1 LLIGRTK
8 EKFDETMVFERV
20 FFFFFLFGPCI
31 EGFKYYKPLISV
43 NDTHLYGQYA
53 GKLLI
58 VVVFYANNGL
68 FPLAFTIVDEEN
80 NYN

>member
-1 LLIGRTK
+1 LIGRTK

-20 FFFFFLFGPCI
+20 FFFFLLFGPCI

-43 NDTHLYGQYA
+43 DDTHLYGQYA

-58 VVVFYANNGL
+58 VAVF
-68 FPLAFTIVDEEN
+68 FCK
-80 NYN
+80 

>member
-1 LLIGRTK
+1 MIGRTK

-20 FFFFFLFGPCI
+20 FFFFLLFGPCI

>member
-1 LLIGRTK
+1 
-8 EKFDETMVFERV
+8 
-20 FFFFFLFGPCI
+20 
-31 EGFKYYKPLISV
+31 
-43 NDTHLYGQYA
+43 LYGQYA

>member
-1 LLIGRTK
+1 MKQWFLR
-8 EKFDETMVFERV
+8 EFV
-20 FFFFFLFGPCI
+20 FFFLLFGTCI

-43 NDTHLYGQYA
+43 DDTDLYGQYV
-53 GKLLI
+53 GKFFI
-58 VVVFYANNGL
+58 IVVFYTNNGL